1 MSYKDY
7 FENKKI
13 TVMGLGV
20 LGRGV
25 GDTKFLAECG
35 ADLIVTDLKNAE
47 DLKESLEELKD
58 FPNIQFVLGEHR
70 LEDFR
75 NRDFI
80 LKAAGVPLDSPYIT
94 EAKKN
99 NIPIKMS
106 TALFAEL
113 SGALTIGITGTRGK
127 STTTQLIYEIIKKG
141 YGRRKVFL
149 GGNIR
154 GVSTLALL
162 KDANPEPI
170 TNPHGMYHPRGNS
183 VAVLELDSW
192 QLQGFGEDQISPRI
206 AVFTT
211 FMPDHLN
218 YYGGDLEKYLEDK
231 ANIFKYQNEHNV
243 LVLGSQV
250 APMVLEKYEKDIK
263 AKVIITDEKH
273 VPKEWH
279 TLLPGEHNRYN
290 IALAIEVARIM
301 GINEEIIK
309 EVVEEFKGV
318 EGRLQFLRE
327 VGGVKIYNDNNATTP
342 DATLAALKALG
353 KDKNIVLIIGGAD
366 KNIDMSKL
374 IEAIPKY
381 CKKIILLPGTGSEK
395 LKARSYELKAFDLV
409 EVPNLEESVNFAMD
423 EAQGGDIVLFSP
435 AFASFGL
442 FKNEYDRGD
451 QFVKLIENFK

>member
-170 TNPHGMYHPRGNS
+170 TNPHCIYH
-183 VAVLELDSW
+183 V
-192 QLQGFGEDQISPRI
+192 
-206 AVFTT
+206 
-211 FMPDHLN
+211 H
-218 YYGGDLEKYLEDK
+218 
-231 ANIFKYQNEHNV
+231 
-243 LVLGSQV
+243 
-250 APMVLEKYEKDIK
+250 
-263 AKVIITDEKH
+263 
-273 VPKEWH
+273 
-279 TLLPGEHNRYN
+279 
-290 IALAIEVARIM
+290 
-301 GINEEIIK
+301 
-309 EVVEEFKGV
+309 
-318 EGRLQFLRE
+318 
-327 VGGVKIYNDNNATTP
+327 
-342 DATLAALKALG
+342 
-353 KDKNIVLIIGGAD
+353 
-366 KNIDMSKL
+366 
-374 IEAIPKY
+374 
-381 CKKIILLPGTGSEK
+381 
-395 LKARSYELKAFDLV
+395 ARS
-409 EVPNLEESVNFAMD
+409 P
-423 EAQGGDIVLFSP
+423 
-435 AFASFGL
+435 
-442 FKNEYDRGD
+442 
-451 QFVKLIENFK
+451 